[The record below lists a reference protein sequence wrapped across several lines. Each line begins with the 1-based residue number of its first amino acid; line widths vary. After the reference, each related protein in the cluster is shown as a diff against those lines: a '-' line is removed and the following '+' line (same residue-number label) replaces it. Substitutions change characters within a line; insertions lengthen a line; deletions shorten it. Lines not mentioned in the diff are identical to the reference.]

1 MPSTSFLTP
10 QSKQMKDSDV
20 FTSGRTILSELYTSP
35 ELDQMLSKFNAGGG
49 QQDLKSELFVVLCEK
64 SEESI
69 IDLWSKKQ
77 LMFFCTG
84 VVKRMLFQKNNR
96 FHRTY
101 RTEVHEYN
109 DAIFEEPNDESRKER
124 EKQLQEM
131 EDAIETKLHWV
142 EKAMVKLHQELG
154 SMEKIS
160 KETKISM
167 KQVSRIYSKGK
178 EKIKTSMLGK
188 TIGSYVVVTN
198 EMVIDVPETV
208 SPENINDILEE
219 VHEYMVQRLHG
230 RIIPSKQ
237 KTNGYIKD
245 IQPLRVKKVI

>member
-1 MPSTSFLTP
+1 MPLTSFLTP
-10 QSKQMKDSDV
+10 QSKQMKDSGA
-20 FTSGRTILSELYTSP
+20 FISGRTILSELYTSP
-35 ELDQMLSKFNAGGG
+35 ELDHMLAKFNAGGG

-64 SEESI
+64 PEQAI

-101 RTEVHEYN
+101 RTDVFEYN
-109 DAIFEEPNDESRKER
+109 DAIFEEPNDDSRKER
-124 EKQLQEM
+124 ESQLQAM
-131 EDAIETKLHWV
+131 EKAIEKDLHWV

-154 SMEKIS
+154 SMERIS

-167 KQVSRIYSKGK
+167 KQVARIYSKGK
-178 EKIKTSMLGK
+178 EKIKTAMSGK
-188 TIGSYVVVTN
+188 TIGSYVVVLN
-198 EMVIDVPETV
+198 EMVIDVPESV

-219 VHEYMVQRLHG
+219 VHEYMIQRLHG
-230 RIIPSKQ
+230 RIIPSKK
-237 KTNGYIKD
+237 KTNGYIKE